1 LRRAVAF
8 AGESVVDLPDQGNK
22 CSTMRG
28 SQADS
33 ESQFGA
39 LKRAQM
45 LPLLGCV
52 SLANLLDDLIG
63 PDIEGSDSRSIDVP
77 GWFVRSL
84 CVWFERGNVI
94 QMLVDIEAE
103 CEKNVG
109 EVSL

>member
-1 LRRAVAF
+1 
-8 AGESVVDLPDQGNK
+8 
-22 CSTMRG
+22 
-28 SQADS
+28 
-33 ESQFGA
+33 
-39 LKRAQM
+39 
-45 LPLLGCV
+45 
-52 SLANLLDDLIG
+52 LLDSLLG

-77 GWFVRSL
+77 SWFMHSL